1 MDIRNVT
8 IAKQADQVRRETQ
21 DRDRAMADAL
31 PVLVWQSGT
40 DKLRTYFNKA
50 WLEFTGRTVEQ
61 ELGNG
66 WQEGVHPQDLQHCLD
81 VYFASFDRREPF
93 ELEYRLR
100 HRSGEYRWII
110 DTGAPQFSFDETFGG
125 YVGSGIDTHDRK
137 RAEDALRQS
146 EERFR
151 LLAEGATDY
160 ASFILDPEGRV
171 MSWNPGA
178 EHVKGYGTEEILG
191 QYFACFYPQ
200 EDVERGKP
208 EQILRIAANEGRA
221 EDEGWRIR
229 NDGSRFWAHVVIT
242 ALRDEDG
249 RLRGFSKVTRNA
261 SDRRQADE
269 AIQRSVGWLHS
280 LIETTQDAVISIDR
294 KGHVVLFNPAAE
306 RIFGYSKAEI
316 QGQKVNV
323 LMAEP
328 YATEHDEY
336 IARYERTGEARAIGR
351 IRTVTAR
358 RKNGEPFPIE
368 LSVTEIAVD
377 QDVHYAAFIRD
388 ISEKTRLQGQL
399 LESERL
405 AAIGTTAAKIGHE
418 LANPLNGM
426 SLTVQLLEQRLNKL
440 VDGMESQLTPTVK
453 RLKDEISRLQ
463 KLVGQFATI
472 SRKEKYVFR
481 PVNLKQLIDDIVA
494 LQAPHLART

>member
-1 MDIRNVT
+1 VDIRNVT

-31 PVLVWQSGT
+31 PVLVWQSGP
-40 DKLRTYFNKA
+40 DKLRTYFNKG

-110 DTGAPQFSFDETFGG
+110 DIGAPQFSFDGTFGG

-146 EERFR
+146 EESFR

-178 EHVKGYGTEEILG
+178 EHVKGYGTEEIIG

-229 NDGSRFWAHVVIT
+229 NDVH
-242 ALRDEDG
+242 
-249 RLRGFSKVTRNA
+249 GF
-261 SDRRQADE
+261 
-269 AIQRSVGWLHS
+269 G
-280 LIETTQDAVISIDR
+280 
-294 KGHVVLFNPAAE
+294 
-306 RIFGYSKAEI
+306 
-316 QGQKVNV
+316 
-323 LMAEP
+323 
-328 YATEHDEY
+328 
-336 IARYERTGEARAIGR
+336 
-351 IRTVTAR
+351 
-358 RKNGEPFPIE
+358 
-368 LSVTEIAVD
+368 
-377 QDVHYAAFIRD
+377 
-388 ISEKTRLQGQL
+388 
-399 LESERL
+399 
-405 AAIGTTAAKIGHE
+405 
-418 LANPLNGM
+418 
-426 SLTVQLLEQRLNKL
+426 LTW
-440 VDGMESQLTPTVK
+440 
-453 RLKDEISRLQ
+453 
-463 KLVGQFATI
+463 
-472 SRKEKYVFR
+472 
-481 PVNLKQLIDDIVA
+481 
-494 LQAPHLART
+494 

>member
-110 DTGAPQFSFDETFGG
+110 DTGAPQFSFDGTFGG
-125 YVGSGIDTHDRK
+125 YVGTGIDTHDRK

-261 SDRRQADE
+261 NDRRQADE

-294 KGHVVLFNPAAE
+294 KGRVVLFNPAAE

-328 YATEHDEY
+328 YAAEHDGY
-336 IARYERTGEARAIGR
+336 IARYEQTGEPRAIGR
-351 IRTVTAR
+351 IRTVEAR
-358 RKNGEPFPIE
+358 RKNGETFPLE
-368 LSVTEIAVD
+368 LSITK
-377 QDVHYAAFIRD
+377 
-388 ISEKTRLQGQL
+388 S
-399 LESERL
+399 
-405 AAIGTTAAKIGHE
+405 
-418 LANPLNGM
+418 
-426 SLTVQLLEQRLNKL
+426 QR
-440 VDGMESQLTPTVK
+440 
-453 RLKDEISRLQ
+453 
-463 KLVGQFATI
+463 
-472 SRKEKYVFR
+472 
-481 PVNLKQLIDDIVA
+481 
-494 LQAPHLART
+494 